1 MFKKNKNKKPLIV
14 EDDDD
19 DFTIIQV
26 YRPLEHIKKINSYKP
41 SQVASPFF
49 GTNVP
54 DRQGFIDNS
63 KKGDVDIDYDFVRRD
78 EDKHLSK
85 EKLIEKYGTEYY
97 EFDLLDNEKAEKI
110 VGEVK
115 ETETGEDVTIIEN
128 EVMLDKDT
136 KAKPFLDMMSSI
148 DDFSDSNDDIMSQE
162 HDFDIPIEENDNME
176 YNQTYDK
183 FDTPTP
189 VNIPSFLTEE
199 EDTKKQIKPKLNF
212 EAKENTEEEIKNDDL
227 DDEFVMPKYNTEEKE
242 FSKDDLKKA
251 EEALDEILG
260 SENNKEEEKAEKEY
274 SNPAVD
280 RSLTIEEAMRL
291 SNGGKTVPVKNDDIK
306 PEIKPEVK
314 EEKPVI
320 KKEVKPEVKEK
331 KQQSYKNYSVPYK
344 KLFPKSEGG
353 NDLHPVWLEEKKN
366 IINKTLESFGIEGEV
381 INYTKGPA
389 FTLYEIMLAPG
400 VNVKKVGQIT
410 DNLQMNLQVKS
421 IRVLSPIPGK
431 PTIGVEA
438 PNDKADVVKFGDL
451 LSDDYIKDESKPLK
465 VALGKNIDGSPV
477 FQDITSMPHALIAG
491 ATQSGKSV
499 CINTI
504 LVSLLA
510 KNSPENLKLILVD
523 PKKVELTF
531 YENIPHLATPVIDDP
546 SEAAEALKWACAEM
560 DRRYDVLARNRVRK
574 ISDYLEKRK
583 QIPTME
589 PMPYIVIIVDEFN
602 DLVMQCG
609 QDVNDCIV
617 RLAQKARAAGM
628 HVILATQRPTV
639 DVVNGTIKA
648 NIPCRIAFR
657 VASSTDSS
665 TILDET
671 GAESLLGRGDML
683 IKNDNAPVRAQ
694 GAYISDDE
702 IGSICDYLCSK
713 YQPDYIFTHDDLRAS
728 ISRSQSGQ
736 GGSAKDASGE
746 DDELL
751 FAIAEFC
758 VAGNACS
765 INAIQNNFGLGF
777 NRAQRIVQLLEDRQI
792 VSPKCGTKPR
802 EILVDDYK
810 LREIFGVNE

>member
-1 MFKKNKNKKPLIV
+1 MFGKKKKQDIV
-14 EDDDD
+14 IEDDEK
-19 DFTIIQV
+19 FIIPQV
-26 YRPLEHIKKINSYKP
+26 YRPNEHLRKANEFKP
-41 SQVASPFF
+41 SKVASPIF
-49 GTNVP
+49 GSRVA
-54 DRQGFIDNS
+54 DRQAYIDNAGS
-63 KKGDVDIDYDFVRRD
+63 RDLALDYDYARKD
-78 EDKHLSK
+78 EDKHLSR
-85 EKLIEKYGTEYY
+85 EDLIKKYGNEYY
-97 EFDLLDNEKAEKI
+97 EFDILNNEKARELA
-110 VGEVK
+110 GGGYEDRLE
-115 ETETGEDVTIIEN
+115 ETEAELKE
-128 EVMLDKDT
+128 KDL
-136 KAKPFLDMMSSI
+136 KNQQKEAPMFSGMMSSF
-148 DDFSDSNDDIMSQE
+148 DDLDELEKPVDITDPNAE
-162 HDFDIPIEENDNME
+162 FKINIDFDEIEQEQKEFEAHSNMPNPE
-176 YNQTYDK
+176 
-183 FDTPTP
+183 P
-189 VNIPSFLTEE
+189 VNVPSFLAGKPQAKPVVEKQETDFSFNKPEVTE
-199 EDTKKQIKPKLNF
+199 DFSFGDIPNM
-212 EAKENTEEEIKNDDL
+212 ASPDI
-227 DDEFVMPKYNTEEKE
+227 EFEEKE
-242 FSKDDLKKA
+242 
-251 EEALDEILG
+251 
-260 SENNKEEEKAEKEY
+260 EKSTY

-280 RSLTIEEAMRL
+280 RNLSIEEAIKL
-291 SNGGKTVPVKNDDIK
+291 SDNGKKVPVADPK
-306 PEIKPEVK
+306 PEAKPEA
-314 EEKPVI
+314 KP
-320 KKEVKPEVKEK
+320 KPSMPEVTK
-331 KQQSYKNYSVPYK
+331 KVDKKPDVAVDFDKYKNYNVPWK
-344 KLFPKSEGG
+344 KLFPPSMTEADK
-353 NDLHPVWLEEKKN
+353 HPAWLEEKKN
-366 IINKTLESFGIEGEV
+366 IINETLKSFSIDGEV
-381 INYTKGPA
+381 VNYTKGPA
-389 FTLYEIMLAPG
+389 FTLYEIILAPG
-400 VNVKKVGQIT
+400 VNVKKINQIT

-421 IRVLSPIPGK
+421 IRILSPIPGK
-431 PTIGVEA
+431 NTIGVEA
-438 PNDKADVVKFGDL
+438 PNDKADVVKFGDI
-451 LSDDYIKDESKPLK
+451 LSEDYFNDGKPLK

-546 SEAAEALKWACAEM
+546 LEAAEALKWACTEM

-583 QIPTME
+583 QIPSME

-609 QDVNDCIV
+609 QEVNDCIV

-702 IGSICDYLCSK
+702 IGAVCDYLCQK

-728 ISRSQSGQ
+728 ISRSQSSGAS
-736 GGSAKDASGE
+736 GGKDASGE

-758 VAGNACS
+758 VAGNTCS
-765 INAIQNNFGLGF
+765 INQIQNNFGLGF
-777 NRAQRIVQLLEDRQI
+777 NRAQRIVQLLEERQI
-792 VSPKCGTKPR
+792 VSPRCGTKPR

-810 LREIFGVNE
+810 LREIFGINE

>member
-1 MFKKNKNKKPLIV
+1 MFGKKKKEEIII
-14 EDDDD
+14 EDDEK
-19 DFTIIQV
+19 FIIPQV
-26 YRPLEHIKKINSYKP
+26 YRPNEHLRKANEFKP
-41 SQVASPFF
+41 SKVASPIF
-49 GTNVP
+49 GSRVA
-54 DRQGFIDNS
+54 DRQAYIDNAGS
-63 KKGDVDIDYDFVRRD
+63 RDLALDYDYARKD
-78 EDKHLSK
+78 EDKHMTK
-85 EKLIEKYGTEYY
+85 EDLIKKYGNEYY
-97 EFDLLDNEKAEKI
+97 EFDILDNNKARELA
-110 VGEVK
+110 GGGYEDRLE
-115 ETETGEDVTIIEN
+115 ETEAELKEKDKLN
-128 EVMLDKDT
+128 EEAPKEM
-136 KAKPFLDMMSSI
+136 FGGMMSSF
-148 DDFSDSNDDIMSQE
+148 DDLDELEKAPDVDDPNAEFKINI
-162 HDFDIPIEENDNME
+162 DFDQIEEDQKE
-176 YNQTYDK
+176 
-183 FDTPTP
+183 FDTFETNMPKP
-189 VNIPSFLTEE
+189 EQVNIPSFLAGKSNPKAKVVEE
-199 EDTKKQIKPKLNF
+199 EQ
-212 EAKENTEEEIKNDDL
+212 
-227 DDEFVMPKYNTEEKE
+227 KE
-242 FSKDDLKKA
+242 FSFDKPEMTEDFSFGDIPNMASPDIEFEESDKKPA
-251 EEALDEILG
+251 
-260 SENNKEEEKAEKEY
+260 Y

-280 RSLTIEEAMRL
+280 RNISIEDAIRL
-291 SNGGKTVPVKNDDIK
+291 SDNGRRVPVSEESK
-306 PEIKPEVK
+306 PVEQKPIQESKPSMPEVTKKVDKKPEVAVDFDK
-314 EEKPVI
+314 
-320 KKEVKPEVKEK
+320 
-331 KQQSYKNYSVPYK
+331 YKNYQVPWK
-344 KLFPKSEGG
+344 KLFPPSMTAA
-353 NDLHPVWLEEKKN
+353 DMHPAWLEEKKN
-366 IINKTLESFGIEGEV
+366 IINETLKSFSIDGEV

-400 VNVKKVGQIT
+400 VNVKKINQIT

-421 IRVLSPIPGK
+421 IRILSPIPGK
-431 PTIGVEA
+431 NTIGVEA
-438 PNDKADVVKFGDL
+438 PNDKADVVKFGDI
-451 LSDDYIKDESKPLK
+451 LSDEYFNDGKPLK

-702 IGSICDYLCSK
+702 IGSICDYLCQK

-728 ISRSQSGQ
+728 ISRSQSSQ
-736 GGSAKDASGE
+736 GGGAKDASGE

-758 VAGNACS
+758 VAGNSCS

-777 NRAQRIVQLLEDRQI
+777 NRAQRIVQLLEERQI

>member
-1 MFKKNKNKKPLIV
+1 MFGKKKKQDIV
-14 EDDDD
+14 IEDDEK
-19 DFTIIQV
+19 FIIPQV
-26 YRPLEHIKKINSYKP
+26 YRPNEHLRKANEFKP
-41 SQVASPFF
+41 SKVASPIF
-49 GTNVP
+49 GSRVA
-54 DRQGFIDNS
+54 DRQAYIDNAGS
-63 KKGDVDIDYDFVRRD
+63 RDLALDYDYARKD
-78 EDKHLSK
+78 EDKHLSR
-85 EKLIEKYGTEYY
+85 EDLIKKYGNEYY
-97 EFDLLDNEKAEKI
+97 EFDILNNEKARELA
-110 VGEVK
+110 GGGYEDRLE
-115 ETETGEDVTIIEN
+115 ETEAELKE
-128 EVMLDKDT
+128 KDL
-136 KAKPFLDMMSSI
+136 KNQQKEAPMFSGMMSSF
-148 DDFSDSNDDIMSQE
+148 DDLDELEKPVDITDPNAE
-162 HDFDIPIEENDNME
+162 FKINIDFDEIEQEQKEFEAHSNMPNPE
-176 YNQTYDK
+176 
-183 FDTPTP
+183 P
-189 VNIPSFLTEE
+189 VNVPSFLAGKSQAKPVVEKQETDFSFNKPEVTE
-199 EDTKKQIKPKLNF
+199 DFSFGDIPNM
-212 EAKENTEEEIKNDDL
+212 ASPDI
-227 DDEFVMPKYNTEEKE
+227 EFEEKE
-242 FSKDDLKKA
+242 
-251 EEALDEILG
+251 
-260 SENNKEEEKAEKEY
+260 EKSTY

-280 RSLTIEEAMRL
+280 RNLSIEEAIKL
-291 SNGGKTVPVKNDDIK
+291 SDNGKKVPVADS
-306 PEIKPEVK
+306 KPEVK
-314 EEKPVI
+314 PQVQPKPSM
-320 KKEVKPEVKEK
+320 PEVTK
-331 KQQSYKNYSVPYK
+331 KVDKKPDVAVDFDKYKNYNVPWK
-344 KLFPKSEGG
+344 KLFPPSMTEADK
-353 NDLHPVWLEEKKN
+353 HPAWLEEKKN
-366 IINKTLESFGIEGEV
+366 IINETLKSFSIDGEV
-381 INYTKGPA
+381 VNYTKGPA
-389 FTLYEIMLAPG
+389 FTLYEIILAPG
-400 VNVKKVGQIT
+400 VNVKKINQIT

-421 IRVLSPIPGK
+421 IRILSPIPGK
-431 PTIGVEA
+431 NTIGIEA
-438 PNDKADVVKFGDL
+438 PNDKADVVKFGDI
-451 LSDDYIKDESKPLK
+451 LSEDYFNDGKPLK

-546 SEAAEALKWACAEM
+546 LEAAEALKWACTEM

-583 QIPTME
+583 QIPSME

-609 QDVNDCIV
+609 QEVNDCIV

-702 IGSICDYLCSK
+702 IGAVCDYLCQK

-728 ISRSQSGQ
+728 ISRSQSSGAS
-736 GGSAKDASGE
+736 GGKDASGE

-758 VAGNACS
+758 VAGNTCS
-765 INAIQNNFGLGF
+765 INQIQNNFGLGF
-777 NRAQRIVQLLEDRQI
+777 NRAQRIVQLLEERQI
-792 VSPKCGTKPR
+792 VSPRCGTKPR

-810 LREIFGVNE
+810 LREIFGINE

>member
-1 MFKKNKNKKPLIV
+1 MFGKKKKQDIV
-14 EDDDD
+14 IEDDEK
-19 DFTIIQV
+19 FIIPQV
-26 YRPLEHIKKINSYKP
+26 YRPNEHLRKANEFKP
-41 SQVASPFF
+41 SKVASPIF
-49 GTNVP
+49 GSRVA
-54 DRQGFIDNS
+54 DRQAYIDNAGS
-63 KKGDVDIDYDFVRRD
+63 RDLALDYDYARKD

-85 EKLIEKYGTEYY
+85 EDLIKKYGNEYY
-97 EFDLLDNEKAEKI
+97 EFDILNNEKARELA
-110 VGEVK
+110 GGGYEDRLE
-115 ETETGEDVTIIEN
+115 ETEAELKE
-128 EVMLDKDT
+128 KDL
-136 KAKPFLDMMSSI
+136 KNQQKEAPMFSGMMSSF
-148 DDFSDSNDDIMSQE
+148 DDLDELEKPVDITDPNAE
-162 HDFDIPIEENDNME
+162 FKINIDFDEIEQEQKEFEAHSNMPNPE
-176 YNQTYDK
+176 
-183 FDTPTP
+183 P
-189 VNIPSFLTEE
+189 VNVPSFLAGKSQAKPVVEKQETDFSFNKPEVA
-199 EDTKKQIKPKLNF
+199 EDFSFGDIPNM
-212 EAKENTEEEIKNDDL
+212 ASPDI
-227 DDEFVMPKYNTEEKE
+227 EFEEKE
-242 FSKDDLKKA
+242 
-251 EEALDEILG
+251 
-260 SENNKEEEKAEKEY
+260 EKSTY

-280 RSLTIEEAMRL
+280 RNLSIEEAIKL
-291 SNGGKTVPVKNDDIK
+291 SDNGKKVPVANPK
-306 PEIKPEVK
+306 PEAKPEVQP
-314 EEKPVI
+314 KPSM
-320 KKEVKPEVKEK
+320 PEVTK
-331 KQQSYKNYSVPYK
+331 KVDKKPDVAVDFNKYKNYNVPWK
-344 KLFPKSEGG
+344 KLFPPSMTEADK
-353 NDLHPVWLEEKKN
+353 HPAWLEEKKN
-366 IINKTLESFGIEGEV
+366 IINETLKSFSIDGEV
-381 INYTKGPA
+381 VNYTKGPA
-389 FTLYEIMLAPG
+389 FTLYEIILAPG
-400 VNVKKVGQIT
+400 VNVKKINQIT

-421 IRVLSPIPGK
+421 IRILSPIPGK
-431 PTIGVEA
+431 NTIGVEA
-438 PNDKADVVKFGDL
+438 PNDKADVVKFGDI
-451 LSDDYIKDESKPLK
+451 LSEDYFNDGKPLK

-546 SEAAEALKWACAEM
+546 LEAAEALKWACTEM

-609 QDVNDCIV
+609 QEVNDCIV

-702 IGSICDYLCSK
+702 IGAVCDYLCQK

-728 ISRSQSGQ
+728 ISRSQSSGAS
-736 GGSAKDASGE
+736 GGKDASGE

-758 VAGNACS
+758 VAGNTCS
-765 INAIQNNFGLGF
+765 INQIQNNFGLGF
-777 NRAQRIVQLLEDRQI
+777 NRAQRIVQLLEERQI
-792 VSPKCGTKPR
+792 VSPRCGTKPR

-810 LREIFGVNE
+810 LREIFGINE

>member
-1 MFKKNKNKKPLIV
+1 MFGKKKKEEIII
-14 EDDDD
+14 EDDEK
-19 DFTIIQV
+19 FIIPQV
-26 YRPLEHIKKINSYKP
+26 YRPNEHLRKANEFKP
-41 SQVASPFF
+41 SKVASPIF
-49 GTNVP
+49 GSRVA
-54 DRQGFIDNS
+54 DRQAYIDNAGS
-63 KKGDVDIDYDFVRRD
+63 RDLALDYDYARKD
-78 EDKHLSK
+78 EDKHMTK
-85 EKLIEKYGTEYY
+85 EDLIKKYGNEYY
-97 EFDLLDNEKAEKI
+97 EFDILDNNKARELA
-110 VGEVK
+110 GGGYEDRLE
-115 ETETGEDVTIIEN
+115 ETEAELKEKDKLN
-128 EVMLDKDT
+128 EEAPKEM
-136 KAKPFLDMMSSI
+136 FGGMMSSF
-148 DDFSDSNDDIMSQE
+148 DDLDELEKAPDVDDPNAEFKINI
-162 HDFDIPIEENDNME
+162 DFDQIEEDQKE
-176 YNQTYDK
+176 
-183 FDTPTP
+183 FDTFETNMPKP
-189 VNIPSFLTEE
+189 EQVNIPSFLAGKSNPKAKVVEE
-199 EDTKKQIKPKLNF
+199 EQ
-212 EAKENTEEEIKNDDL
+212 
-227 DDEFVMPKYNTEEKE
+227 KE
-242 FSKDDLKKA
+242 FSFDKPEMTEDFSFGDIPNMASPDIEFEESDKKPA
-251 EEALDEILG
+251 
-260 SENNKEEEKAEKEY
+260 Y

-280 RSLTIEEAMRL
+280 RNISIEDAIRL
-291 SNGGKTVPVKNDDIK
+291 SDNGRRVPVSEESK
-306 PEIKPEVK
+306 PVEQKPIQESKPSMPEVTKKVDKKPEVAVDFDK
-314 EEKPVI
+314 
-320 KKEVKPEVKEK
+320 
-331 KQQSYKNYSVPYK
+331 YKNYQVPWK
-344 KLFPKSEGG
+344 KLFPPSMTAA
-353 NDLHPVWLEEKKN
+353 DMHPAWLEEKKN
-366 IINKTLESFGIEGEV
+366 IINETLKSFSIDGEV

-400 VNVKKVGQIT
+400 VNVKKINQIT

-421 IRVLSPIPGK
+421 IRILSPIPGK
-431 PTIGVEA
+431 NTIGVEA
-438 PNDKADVVKFGDL
+438 PNDKADVVKFGDI
-451 LSDDYIKDESKPLK
+451 LSDEYFNDGKPLK

-702 IGSICDYLCSK
+702 IGSICDYLCQK

-728 ISRSQSGQ
+728 ISRSQSSQ
-736 GGSAKDASGE
+736 GCGAKDASGE

-758 VAGNACS
+758 VAGNSCS

-777 NRAQRIVQLLEDRQI
+777 NRAQRIVQLLEERQI

>member
-1 MFKKNKNKKPLIV
+1 MFGKKKKNTEIII
-14 EDDDD
+14 EDDEK
-19 DFTIIQV
+19 FIIPQV
-26 YRPLEHIKKINSYKP
+26 YRPNEHLRKASEFKP
-41 SQVASPFF
+41 SKVASPIF
-49 GTNVP
+49 GSRVA
-54 DRQGFIDNS
+54 DRQSFVDNA
-63 KKGDVDIDYDFVRRD
+63 GAGRDLDLDYDYARKD
-78 EDKHLSK
+78 ADKHLKK
-85 EKLIEKYGTEYY
+85 EDLIKKYGNEYY
-97 EFDLLDNEKAEKI
+97 EFDILDNKKARELAGGGYEDRLEETEAELKSRDLAEK
-110 VGEVK
+110 
-115 ETETGEDVTIIEN
+115 EN
-128 EVMLDKDT
+128 EVKMFDGMISTFDDLDELEKVD
-136 KAKPFLDMMSSI
+136 I
-148 DDFSDSNDDIMSQE
+148 NDEDAEFKINI
-162 HDFDIPIEENDNME
+162 DFDQVEED
-176 YNQTYDK
+176 QKTYDSIETNMPK
-183 FDTPTP
+183 PEP
-189 VNIPSFLTEE
+189 VNIPSFLAGKSTAHVEA
-199 EDTKKQIKPKLNF
+199 KP
-212 EAKENTEEEIKNDDL
+212 EAKEDFSFNKPEVSEDFSFGDIPNMSSPDI
-227 DDEFVMPKYNTEEKE
+227 EF
-242 FSKDDLKKA
+242 
-251 EEALDEILG
+251 EEAET
-260 SENNKEEEKAEKEY
+260 KPAY

-280 RSLTIEEAMRL
+280 RNISIEEAIRL
-291 SNGGKTVPVKNDDIK
+291 SDNGKKVPVSEASEAPK
-306 PEIKPEVK
+306 PKQYQPAEPKQSMPEPTKKTDKKPEVAVEFNK
-314 EEKPVI
+314 
-320 KKEVKPEVKEK
+320 
-331 KQQSYKNYSVPYK
+331 YKNYQVPWK
-344 KLFPKSEGG
+344 KLFPKSESEA
-353 NDLHPVWLEEKKN
+353 DKHPTWLEEKKN
-366 IINKTLESFGIEGEV
+366 IINDTLKSFSIDGEV

-400 VNVKKVGQIT
+400 VNVKKINQIT

-421 IRVLSPIPGK
+421 IRILSPIPGK
-431 PTIGVEA
+431 NTIGVEA
-438 PNDKADVVKFGDL
+438 PNDKADVVKFGDI
-451 LSDDYIKDESKPLK
+451 LSDDYFNDGKPLK

-702 IGSICDYLCSK
+702 IGSICDFLCQK

-728 ISRSQSGQ
+728 ISKSQSST
-736 GGSAKDASGE
+736 GGGKDASGE

-777 NRAQRIVQLLEDRQI
+777 NRAQRIVQLLEERQI

-810 LREIFGVNE
+810 LREIFGVEE

>member
-1 MFKKNKNKKPLIV
+1 MFGKKKKEEIII
-14 EDDDD
+14 EDDER
-19 DFTIIQV
+19 FVIPQV
-26 YRPLEHIKKINSYKP
+26 YRPNEHLRKATEFKP
-41 SQVASPFF
+41 SKVASPIF
-49 GTNVP
+49 GSRVA
-54 DRQGFIDNS
+54 DRQAFIDNAGS
-63 KKGDVDIDYDFVRRD
+63 RDLAIDYDYARKD
-78 EDKHLSK
+78 SDKHMTK
-85 EKLIEKYGTEYY
+85 EDLIKKYGNEYY
-97 EFDLLDNEKAEKI
+97 EFEILNNEKARELA
-110 VGEVK
+110 GGGYEDRLE
-115 ETETGEDVTIIEN
+115 ETEAQLKEMDLKNQQKTPEMFGGLMSSFDDLENLEKVDYNDENAEFKINIDFDEIEN
-128 EVMLDKDT
+128 EQKQ
-136 KAKPFLDMMSSI
+136 FSS
-148 DDFSDSNDDIMSQE
+148 FE
-162 HDFDIPIEENDNME
+162 TNMP
-176 YNQTYDK
+176 NPK
-183 FDTPTP
+183 P
-189 VNIPSFLTEE
+189 VNIPSFLAGKSNATPKVEE
-199 EDTKKQIKPKLNF
+199 TKKEEFSFNKPEVTEDF
-212 EAKENTEEEIKNDDL
+212 SFGDIPSMSSPDIEFEEAKPT
-227 DDEFVMPKYNTEEKE
+227 PAYN
-242 FSKDDLKKA
+242 
-251 EEALDEILG
+251 
-260 SENNKEEEKAEKEY
+260 
-274 SNPAVD
+274 NPAVD
-280 RSLTIEEAMRL
+280 RDISIEEAIRL
-291 SNGGKTVPVKNDDIK
+291 SDNGKKIPVKN
-306 PEIKPEVK
+306 EVK
-314 EEKPVI
+314 EETKQSMPENT
-320 KKEVKPEVKEK
+320 KKADKKPEVAVDFNK
-331 KQQSYKNYSVPYK
+331 YKNYQVPWK
-344 KLFPKSEGG
+344 KLFPPSQTEADK
-353 NDLHPVWLEEKKN
+353 HPAWLEEKKN
-366 IINKTLESFGIEGEV
+366 IINETLKSFSIDGEV

-400 VNVKKVGQIT
+400 VNVKKINQIT

-421 IRVLSPIPGK
+421 IRILSPIPGK
-431 PTIGVEA
+431 NTIGVEA
-438 PNDKADVVKFGDL
+438 PNDKADVVKFGDI
-451 LSDDYIKDESKPLK
+451 LSDDYFNDGKPLK

-583 QIPTME
+583 QIPSME

-702 IGSICDYLCSK
+702 IGAVCDYLCNK

-728 ISRSQSGQ
+728 ISRSQSS
-736 GGSAKDASGE
+736 GGTGGKDASGE

-758 VAGNACS
+758 VAGNSCS

-777 NRAQRIVQLLEDRQI
+777 NRAQRIVQLLEERQI

>member
-1 MFKKNKNKKPLIV
+1 MFGKKKKKEIFI
-14 EDDDD
+14 EDDEK
-19 DFTIIQV
+19 FSIIQV
-26 YRPLEHIKKINSYKP
+26 YRPNEHLRKTNEFKP
-41 SQVASPFF
+41 SKVASPIF
-49 GTNVP
+49 GSRVA
-54 DRQGFIDNS
+54 DRQAYIDNAGS
-63 KKGDVDIDYDFVRRD
+63 RDLALDYDYARKDVD
-78 EDKHLSK
+78 KHMSK
-85 EKLIEKYGTEYY
+85 EDLIKKYGTEFY
-97 EFDLLDNEKAEKI
+97 EFEILNNEKARELAGGGYEDRLEETEKQI
-110 VGEVK
+110 QEKEIQEKKEDTPMFEGLMSSYSDLDDLEK
-115 ETETGEDVTIIEN
+115 ETIEN
-128 EVMLDKDT
+128 EDSEFKINI
-136 KAKPFLDMMSSI
+136 DM
-148 DDFSDSNDDIMSQE
+148 DE
-162 HDFDIPIEENDNME
+162 IEEEQKRFERPEDRMPNPE
-176 YNQTYDK
+176 R
-183 FDTPTP
+183 
-189 VNIPSFLTEE
+189 VSVPSFLTG
-199 EDTKKQIKPKLNF
+199 LNKT
-212 EAKENTEEEIKNDDL
+212 EAKPQNDVELSFNKPEVTENL
-227 DDEFVMPKYNTEEKE
+227 EFGDMPDMSVPDIE
-242 FSKDDLKKA
+242 F
-251 EEALDEILG
+251 
-260 SENNKEEEKAEKEY
+260 EEKAEAY

-280 RSLTIEEAMRL
+280 RNLSIEEAIRL
-291 SNGGKTVPVKNDDIK
+291 SDNGRKVPVAEK
-306 PEIKPEVK
+306 PAEPAPQQSKPMPEPTKKTEKKPEVVVDYDK
-314 EEKPVI
+314 
-320 KKEVKPEVKEK
+320 
-331 KQQSYKNYSVPYK
+331 YKNYQVPWK
-344 KLFPKSEGG
+344 KLFLPSMSEA
-353 NDLHPVWLEEKKN
+353 DKHPAWLEEKKN
-366 IINKTLESFGIEGEV
+366 IINETLKSFSIDGEV

-400 VNVKKVGQIT
+400 VNVKKINQIT

-421 IRVLSPIPGK
+421 IRILSPIPGK
-431 PTIGVEA
+431 NTIGVEA
-438 PNDKADVVKFGDL
+438 PNDKADVVKFGDI
-451 LSDDYIKDESKPLK
+451 LSDDFINDGKPLK
-465 VALGKNIDGSPV
+465 VALGKNIDGTPV

-531 YENIPHLATPVIDDP
+531 YENLPHLATPVIDDP

-609 QDVNDCIV
+609 QEVNDCIV

-694 GAYISDDE
+694 GAYISDAE
-702 IGSICDYLCSK
+702 IGSICDYLCNK

-728 ISRSQSGQ
+728 ISRSQSGS
-736 GGSAKDASGE
+736 GSGAKDASGE

-777 NRAQRIVQLLEDRQI
+777 NRAQRIVQLLEERQI

>member
-1 MFKKNKNKKPLIV
+1 MFGKKKKQDIV
-14 EDDDD
+14 IEDDEK
-19 DFTIIQV
+19 FIIPQV
-26 YRPLEHIKKINSYKP
+26 YRPNEHLRKANEFKP
-41 SQVASPFF
+41 SKVASPIF
-49 GTNVP
+49 GSRVA
-54 DRQGFIDNS
+54 DRQAYIDNAGS
-63 KKGDVDIDYDFVRRD
+63 RDLALDYDYARKD
-78 EDKHLSK
+78 EDKHLSR
-85 EKLIEKYGTEYY
+85 EDLIKKYGNEYY
-97 EFDLLDNEKAEKI
+97 EFDILNNEKARELA
-110 VGEVK
+110 GGGYEDRLE
-115 ETETGEDVTIIEN
+115 ETEAELKE
-128 EVMLDKDT
+128 KDL
-136 KAKPFLDMMSSI
+136 KNQQKEAPMFSGMMSSF
-148 DDFSDSNDDIMSQE
+148 DDLDELEKPVDITDPNAE
-162 HDFDIPIEENDNME
+162 FKINIDFDEIEQEQKEFEAHSNMPNPE
-176 YNQTYDK
+176 
-183 FDTPTP
+183 P
-189 VNIPSFLTEE
+189 VNVPSFLAGKSQAKPVVEKQETDFSFNKPEVTE
-199 EDTKKQIKPKLNF
+199 DFSFGDIPNM
-212 EAKENTEEEIKNDDL
+212 ASPDI
-227 DDEFVMPKYNTEEKE
+227 EFEEKE
-242 FSKDDLKKA
+242 
-251 EEALDEILG
+251 
-260 SENNKEEEKAEKEY
+260 EKSTY

-280 RSLTIEEAMRL
+280 RNLSIEEAIKL
-291 SNGGKTVPVKNDDIK
+291 SDNGKKVPVADS
-306 PEIKPEVK
+306 KPEVK
-314 EEKPVI
+314 PQVQPKPSM
-320 KKEVKPEVKEK
+320 PEVTK
-331 KQQSYKNYSVPYK
+331 KVDKKPDVAVDFDKYKNYNVPWK
-344 KLFPKSEGG
+344 KLFPPSMTEADK
-353 NDLHPVWLEEKKN
+353 HPAWLEEKKN
-366 IINKTLESFGIEGEV
+366 IINETLKSFSIDGEV
-381 INYTKGPA
+381 VNYTKGPA
-389 FTLYEIMLAPG
+389 FTLYEIILAPG
-400 VNVKKVGQIT
+400 VNVKKINQIT

-421 IRVLSPIPGK
+421 IRILSPIPGK
-431 PTIGVEA
+431 NTIGVEA
-438 PNDKADVVKFGDL
+438 PNDKADVVKFGDI
-451 LSDDYIKDESKPLK
+451 LSEDYFNDGKPLK

-546 SEAAEALKWACAEM
+546 LEAAEALKWACTEM

-583 QIPTME
+583 QIPSME

-609 QDVNDCIV
+609 QEVNDCIV

-702 IGSICDYLCSK
+702 IGAVCDYLCQK

-728 ISRSQSGQ
+728 ISRSQSSGAS
-736 GGSAKDASGE
+736 GGKDASGE

-758 VAGNACS
+758 VAGNTCS
-765 INAIQNNFGLGF
+765 INQIQNNFGLGF
-777 NRAQRIVQLLEDRQI
+777 NRAQRIVQLLEERQI
-792 VSPKCGTKPR
+792 VSPRCGTKPR

-810 LREIFGVNE
+810 LREIFGINE

>member
-1 MFKKNKNKKPLIV
+1 MFGKKKKEVFI
-14 EDDDD
+14 EDEER
-19 DFTIIQV
+19 FSIIQV
-26 YRPLEHIKKINSYKP
+26 YRPNEHLRKTNEFKP
-41 SQVASPFF
+41 SKVASPIF
-49 GTNVP
+49 GSKVA
-54 DRQGFIDNS
+54 DRQAYIDNAGS
-63 KKGDVDIDYDFVRRD
+63 RDLALDYDYARK
-78 EDKHLSK
+78 EKDKHMSK
-85 EKLIEKYGTEYY
+85 EDLIKKYGTEYY
-97 EFDLLDNEKAEKI
+97 EFEILNNEKARELA
-110 VGEVK
+110 GGGYEDRLE
-115 ETETGEDVTIIEN
+115 ETEKQIHEKEEEERKTEAPMFEG
-128 EVMLDKDT
+128 L
-136 KAKPFLDMMSSI
+136 MSSYSDLDELEKVDVSNEDSEFRINI
-148 DDFSDSNDDIMSQE
+148 DMDEIEAEQKKYDRPSDRMPNPE
-162 HDFDIPIEENDNME
+162 R
-176 YNQTYDK
+176 
-183 FDTPTP
+183 
-189 VNIPSFLTEE
+189 VNVPSFLTGVNSSESAPQTNVE
-199 EDTKKQIKPKLNF
+199 LSFNKP
-212 EAKENTEEEIKNDDL
+212 EVTENL
-227 DDEFVMPKYNTEEKE
+227 EFGDMPDMSVPDIE
-242 FSKDDLKKA
+242 F
-251 EEALDEILG
+251 
-260 SENNKEEEKAEKEY
+260 EEKAPY

-280 RSLTIEEAMRL
+280 RNISIEEAIRL
-291 SNGGKTVPVKNDDIK
+291 SDNGRKVPVAEK
-306 PEIKPEVK
+306 PQESQPMSQPQSMPEATKKTERKPEVAVDFDK
-314 EEKPVI
+314 
-320 KKEVKPEVKEK
+320 
-331 KQQSYKNYSVPYK
+331 YKNYQVPWK
-344 KLFPKSEGG
+344 KLFLPSMTEADK
-353 NDLHPVWLEEKKN
+353 HPAWLEEKKN
-366 IINKTLESFGIEGEV
+366 IINETLKSFSIDGEV

-400 VNVKKVGQIT
+400 VNVKKINQIT
-410 DNLQMNLQVKS
+410 DNLQMKLQVKS
-421 IRVLSPIPGK
+421 IRILSPIPGK
-431 PTIGVEA
+431 NTIGVEA
-438 PNDKADVVKFGDL
+438 PNDKADVVKFGDI
-451 LSDDYIKDESKPLK
+451 LSDDFINDGKPLK
-465 VALGKNIDGSPV
+465 VALGKNIDGTPV

-531 YENIPHLATPVIDDP
+531 YENLPHLATPVIDDP

-609 QDVNDCIV
+609 QEVNDCIV

-694 GAYISDDE
+694 GAYISDAE
-702 IGSICDYLCSK
+702 IGSICEYLCNK

-728 ISRSQSGQ
+728 ISRSQSS
-736 GGSAKDASGE
+736 GGSGAKDASGE

-777 NRAQRIVQLLEDRQI
+777 NRAQRIVQLLEERQI

>member
-1 MFKKNKNKKPLIV
+1 MFGKKKKQDIV
-14 EDDDD
+14 IEDDEK
-19 DFTIIQV
+19 FIIPQV
-26 YRPLEHIKKINSYKP
+26 YRPNEHLRKANEFKP
-41 SQVASPFF
+41 SKVASPIF
-49 GTNVP
+49 GSRVA
-54 DRQGFIDNS
+54 DRQAYIDNAGS
-63 KKGDVDIDYDFVRRD
+63 RDLALDYDYARKD

-85 EKLIEKYGTEYY
+85 EDLIKKYGNEYY
-97 EFDLLDNEKAEKI
+97 EFDILNNEKARELA
-110 VGEVK
+110 GGGYEDRLE
-115 ETETGEDVTIIEN
+115 ETEAELKE
-128 EVMLDKDT
+128 KDL
-136 KAKPFLDMMSSI
+136 KNQQKEAPMFSGMMSSF
-148 DDFSDSNDDIMSQE
+148 DDLDELEKPVDITDPNAE
-162 HDFDIPIEENDNME
+162 FKINIDFDEIEQEQKEFEAHSNMPNPE
-176 YNQTYDK
+176 
-183 FDTPTP
+183 P
-189 VNIPSFLTEE
+189 VNVPSFLAGKSQAKPVVEKQETDFSFNKPEVA
-199 EDTKKQIKPKLNF
+199 EDFSFGDIPNM
-212 EAKENTEEEIKNDDL
+212 ASPDI
-227 DDEFVMPKYNTEEKE
+227 EFEEKE
-242 FSKDDLKKA
+242 
-251 EEALDEILG
+251 
-260 SENNKEEEKAEKEY
+260 EKSTY

-280 RSLTIEEAMRL
+280 RNLSIEEAIKL
-291 SNGGKTVPVKNDDIK
+291 SDNGKKVPVAN
-306 PEIKPEVK
+306 PKPEVK
-314 EEKPVI
+314 PEAQPKPSM
-320 KKEVKPEVKEK
+320 PEVTK
-331 KQQSYKNYSVPYK
+331 KVDKKPDVAVDFNKYKNYNVPWK
-344 KLFPKSEGG
+344 KLFPPSMTEADK
-353 NDLHPVWLEEKKN
+353 HPAWLEEKKN
-366 IINKTLESFGIEGEV
+366 IINETLKSFSIDGEV
-381 INYTKGPA
+381 VNYTKGPA
-389 FTLYEIMLAPG
+389 FTLYEIILAPG
-400 VNVKKVGQIT
+400 VNVKKINQIT

-421 IRVLSPIPGK
+421 IRILSPIPGK
-431 PTIGVEA
+431 NTIGVEA
-438 PNDKADVVKFGDL
+438 PNDKADVVKFGDI
-451 LSDDYIKDESKPLK
+451 LSEDYFNDGKPLK

-546 SEAAEALKWACAEM
+546 LEAAEALKWACTEM

-609 QDVNDCIV
+609 QEVNDCIV

-702 IGSICDYLCSK
+702 IGAVCDYLCQK

-728 ISRSQSGQ
+728 ISRSQSSGAS
-736 GGSAKDASGE
+736 GGKDASGE

-758 VAGNACS
+758 VAGNTCS
-765 INAIQNNFGLGF
+765 INQIQNNFGLGF
-777 NRAQRIVQLLEDRQI
+777 NRAQRIVQLLEERQI
-792 VSPKCGTKPR
+792 VSPRCGTKPR

-810 LREIFGVNE
+810 LREIFGINE

>member
-1 MFKKNKNKKPLIV
+1 MFGKKKKKEVVV
-14 EDDDD
+14 EEDER
-19 DFTIIQV
+19 FVIIQV
-26 YRPLEHIKKINSYKP
+26 YRPNEHLRKSNQFRP
-41 SQVASPFF
+41 SQVASPIF
-49 GTNVP
+49 GSRVA
-54 DRQGFIDNS
+54 DRQAYIDNAGS
-63 KKGDVDIDYDFVRRD
+63 RDLDLDYDYART
-78 EDKHLSK
+78 EKDKHLSK
-85 EKLIEKYGTEYY
+85 EDLIKKYGNEYY
-97 EFDLLDNEKAEKI
+97 EFDILNNEKARELA
-110 VGEVK
+110 GGGYEDRLE
-115 ETETGEDVTIIEN
+115 ETEKQIQEQESKKNAEKVKLFDD
-128 EVMLDKDT
+128 L
-136 KAKPFLDMMSSI
+136 MSSVDDLDELEKEPDINNPDSEFKINI
-148 DDFSDSNDDIMSQE
+148 DFDDIEEEQE
-162 HDFDIPIEENDNME
+162 KYAKDDLNMPNPE
-176 YNQTYDK
+176 
-183 FDTPTP
+183 P
-189 VNIPSFLTEE
+189 VSVPSFLAGKSQPKVEKKPEAELSFNRPEITEDFSFGE
-199 EDTKKQIKPKLNF
+199 MPDMSSPDIEF
-212 EAKENTEEEIKNDDL
+212 EA
-227 DDEFVMPKYNTEEKE
+227 VEK
-242 FSKDDLKKA
+242 KPA
-251 EEALDEILG
+251 
-260 SENNKEEEKAEKEY
+260 Y

-280 RSLTIEEAMRL
+280 RNISIEEAMKL
-291 SNGGKTVPVKNDDIK
+291 SDNGKRVPVSESK
-306 PEIKPEVK
+306 PEPAPVRA
-314 EEKPVI
+314 EETRTPAPSTPKNV
-320 KKEVKPEVKEK
+320 EK
-331 KQQSYKNYSVPYK
+331 KPSTVVEINKYKNYQIPWK
-344 KLFPKSEGG
+344 KLFPPSLTEADK
-353 NDLHPVWLEEKKN
+353 HPAWLEEKKN
-366 IINKTLESFGIEGEV
+366 IINETLKSFSIDGEV

-400 VNVKKVGQIT
+400 VNVKKINQIT

-421 IRVLSPIPGK
+421 IRILSPIPGK
-431 PTIGVEA
+431 NTIGVEA
-438 PNDKADVVKFGDL
+438 PNDKADVVKFGDI
-451 LSDDYIKDESKPLK
+451 LSEDFINDGKPLK

-531 YENIPHLATPVIDDP
+531 YEKLPHLATPVIDDP
-546 SEAAEALKWACAEM
+546 AEAAEALKWACAEM
-560 DRRYDVLARNRVRK
+560 DRRYDVLARNRTRK

-583 QIPTME
+583 QYPSME
-589 PMPYIVIIVDEFN
+589 PMPYIVIVVDEFN

-702 IGSICDYLCSK
+702 INNICDCIRDK
-713 YQPDYIFTHDDLRAS
+713 YEPDYVFTHDDLRAS
-728 ISRSQSGQ
+728 ISRSQSSSGS
-736 GGSAKDASGE
+736 GGKDASGE

-758 VAGNACS
+758 VAGNSCS

-777 NRAQRIVQLLEDRQI
+777 NRAQRIVQLLEERQI
-792 VSPKCGTKPR
+792 VSAKCGTKPR

>member
-1 MFKKNKNKKPLIV
+1 MFGKKKKNEIII
-14 EDDDD
+14 EDDEK
-19 DFTIIQV
+19 FTIIQV
-26 YRPLEHIKKINSYKP
+26 YRPNEHLRKSNEFKP
-41 SQVASPFF
+41 SKVASPIF
-49 GTNVP
+49 GSKVA
-54 DRQGFIDNS
+54 DRQAYYDNAGS
-63 KKGDVDIDYDFVRRD
+63 RDLALDYDYARKD
-78 EDKHLSK
+78 KDKHMSK
-85 EKLIEKYGTEYY
+85 EDLIKKYGTEYY
-97 EFDLLDNEKAEKI
+97 EFDILDNKKARELAGGGYEDRIEETEKQIAEKEI
-110 VGEVK
+110 QAQK
-115 ETETGEDVTIIEN
+115 EEAPMFNSFMSDYSDLDELEKEADVN
-128 EVMLDKDT
+128 
-136 KAKPFLDMMSSI
+136 
-148 DDFSDSNDDIMSQE
+148 DSNAEFKINI
-162 HDFDIPIEENDNME
+162 DFDQIEEEQKEFEAASNKM
-176 YNQTYDK
+176 
-183 FDTPTP
+183 PTP
-189 VNIPSFLTEE
+189 EQINVPSFLSGMSNNEPKPANNVELSFNKPEITE
-199 EDTKKQIKPKLNF
+199 
-212 EAKENTEEEIKNDDL
+212 DL
-227 DDEFVMPKYNTEEKE
+227 EFGDIPDMSVPDID
-242 FSKDDLKKA
+242 F
-251 EEALDEILG
+251 EEAPA
-260 SENNKEEEKAEKEY
+260 KPAY

-280 RSLTIEEAMRL
+280 RNISIEEAMRL
-291 SNGGKTVPVKNDDIK
+291 SDNGRKVPVVEKKEEPK
-306 PEIKPEVK
+306 PQNTPMPQPTKQTEKKPEVRVDFDK
-314 EEKPVI
+314 
-320 KKEVKPEVKEK
+320 
-331 KQQSYKNYSVPYK
+331 YKNYQIPWK
-344 KLFPKSEGG
+344 KLFPPSMTAE
-353 NDLHPVWLEEKKN
+353 DLHPAWLEEKKN
-366 IINKTLESFGIEGEV
+366 IINETLKSFSIDGEV

-389 FTLYEIMLAPG
+389 FTLYEIMLAAG
-400 VNVKKVGQIT
+400 VNVKKINQIT

-421 IRVLSPIPGK
+421 IRILSPIPGK
-431 PTIGVEA
+431 NTIGVEA
-438 PNDKADVVKFGDL
+438 PNDKADVVKFGDI
-451 LSDDYIKDESKPLK
+451 LSDDFINDGKPLK

-504 LVSLLA
+504 LVSLLT
-510 KNSPENLKLILVD
+510 KNSPDNLKLILVD

-531 YENIPHLATPVIDDP
+531 YENLPHLATPIIDDP
-546 SEAAEALKWACAEM
+546 TEAAEALKWACAEM

-583 QIPTME
+583 EIPTME

-609 QDVNDCIV
+609 QEVNDCIV

-639 DVVNGTIKA
+639 NVVNGTIKA

-694 GAYISDDE
+694 GAYISDSE
-702 IGSICDYLCSK
+702 IGSICDYICSK
-713 YQPDYIFTHDDLRAS
+713 YEPDYIFTHDDLRAS
-728 ISRSQSGQ
+728 ISRSQSQ
-736 GGSAKDASGE
+736 GGAGGKDASGE

>member
-1 MFKKNKNKKPLIV
+1 MFGKKKKQEIII
-14 EDDDD
+14 EDDEK
-19 DFTIIQV
+19 FIIPQV
-26 YRPLEHIKKINSYKP
+26 YRPNEHLRKATEFKP
-41 SQVASPFF
+41 SKVASPIF
-49 GTNVP
+49 GSRVA
-54 DRQGFIDNS
+54 DRQAYIDNAGS
-63 KKGDVDIDYDFVRRD
+63 RDLALDYDYARKE
-78 EDKHLSK
+78 EDKHMTK
-85 EKLIEKYGTEYY
+85 EDLIKKYGNEYY
-97 EFDLLDNEKAEKI
+97 EFDILNNEKARELA
-110 VGEVK
+110 GGGYEDRFE
-115 ETETGEDVTIIEN
+115 ETEAQLKEQDLKN
-128 EVMLDKDT
+128 QQ
-136 KAKPFLDMMSSI
+136 KAPEMFGDLMSSF
-148 DDFSDSNDDIMSQE
+148 DDLDELEHVDVNDENAEFKLNI
-162 HDFDIPIEENDNME
+162 DFDEIEQE
-176 YNQTYDK
+176 QKK
-183 FDTPTP
+183 FDTFETNMPNPEP
-189 VNIPSFLTEE
+189 VNIPSFLAGKSNNT
-199 EDTKKQIKPKLNF
+199 PK
-212 EAKENTEEEIKNDDL
+212 
-227 DDEFVMPKYNTEEKE
+227 VEEKPQEE
-242 FSKDDLKKA
+242 FSFNKPEVTEDFSFGDIPNMA
-251 EEALDEILG
+251 APEI
-260 SENNKEEEKAEKEY
+260 EFEDATPTPAY

-280 RSLTIEEAMRL
+280 RNISIEEAIRL
-291 SNGGKTVPVKNDDIK
+291 SDNGKKVPVKEDVEAPKEAPRQSMPENTKKADKK
-306 PEIKPEVK
+306 PDVAVDFNK
-314 EEKPVI
+314 
-320 KKEVKPEVKEK
+320 
-331 KQQSYKNYSVPYK
+331 YKNYQVPWK
-344 KLFPKSEGG
+344 KLFPPSLTEADK
-353 NDLHPVWLEEKKN
+353 HPAWLEEKKN
-366 IINKTLESFGIEGEV
+366 IINDTLKSFSIDGEV

-400 VNVKKVGQIT
+400 VNVKKINQIT

-421 IRVLSPIPGK
+421 IRILSPIPGK
-431 PTIGVEA
+431 NTIGVEA
-438 PNDKADVVKFGDL
+438 PNDKADVVKFGDI
-451 LSDDYIKDESKPLK
+451 LSDEYFNDGKPLK

-777 NRAQRIVQLLEDRQI
+777 NRAQRIVQLLEDKQI

>member
-1 MFKKNKNKKPLIV
+1 MFGKKKKEEIII
-14 EDDDD
+14 EDDEK
-19 DFTIIQV
+19 FIIPQV
-26 YRPLEHIKKINSYKP
+26 YRPNEHLRKATEFKP
-41 SQVASPFF
+41 SKVASPIF
-49 GTNVP
+49 GSRVA
-54 DRQGFIDNS
+54 DRQAYIDNAGS
-63 KKGDVDIDYDFVRRD
+63 RDLALDYDYARKD
-78 EDKHLSK
+78 EDKHMSK
-85 EKLIEKYGTEYY
+85 EDLIKKYGNEYY
-97 EFDLLDNEKAEKI
+97 EFDILNNEKARELA
-110 VGEVK
+110 GGGYEDRLE
-115 ETETGEDVTIIEN
+115 ETEAQ
-128 EVMLDKDT
+128 L
-136 KAKPFLDMMSSI
+136 KANDLKEQEKAPEMFGGLMSSF
-148 DDFSDSNDDIMSQE
+148 DDLDELERVDVSDENAEFKLNI
-162 HDFDIPIEENDNME
+162 DFDEIEEE
-176 YNQTYDK
+176 QK
-183 FDTPTP
+183 QFDTFETNMPNPEP
-189 VNIPSFLTEE
+189 VNIPSFLAG
-199 EDTKKQIKPKLNF
+199 KSSAPK
-212 EAKENTEEEIKNDDL
+212 
-227 DDEFVMPKYNTEEKE
+227 VEEKPAEE
-242 FSKDDLKKA
+242 FSFNKPEVTEDFSFGDIPTMSSPDIEF
-251 EEALDEILG
+251 EEV
-260 SENNKEEEKAEKEY
+260 EEKPAY

-280 RSLTIEEAMRL
+280 RNLSIEDAIRL
-291 SNGGKTVPVKNDDIK
+291 SDNGKKVPIAEDNVKEAPRQSM
-306 PEIKPEVK
+306 PETTKKADKKPEVAVDFNK
-314 EEKPVI
+314 
-320 KKEVKPEVKEK
+320 
-331 KQQSYKNYSVPYK
+331 YKNYQVPWK
-344 KLFPKSEGG
+344 KLFPPSLTEADK
-353 NDLHPVWLEEKKN
+353 HPAWLEEKKN
-366 IINKTLESFGIEGEV
+366 IINETLKSFSIDGEV

-400 VNVKKVGQIT
+400 VNVKKINQIT

-421 IRVLSPIPGK
+421 IRILSPIPGK
-431 PTIGVEA
+431 NTIGVEA
-438 PNDKADVVKFGDL
+438 PNDKADVVKFGDI
-451 LSDDYIKDESKPLK
+451 LSDEYFNDGKPLK

-702 IGSICDYLCSK
+702 IGAVCDYLCQK

-728 ISRSQSGQ
+728 ISRSQSGS
-736 GGSAKDASGE
+736 GSGAKDASGE

-777 NRAQRIVQLLEDRQI
+777 NRAQRIVQLLEERQI

>member
-1 MFKKNKNKKPLIV
+1 MFGKKKKEIII
-14 EDDDD
+14 EDDEK
-19 DFTIIQV
+19 FSIIQV
-26 YRPLEHIKKINSYKP
+26 YRPNEHLRKTNEFKP
-41 SQVASPFF
+41 SKVASPIF
-49 GTNVP
+49 GSRVA
-54 DRQGFIDNS
+54 DRQAYIDNAGS
-63 KKGDVDIDYDFVRRD
+63 RDLALDYDYARK
-78 EDKHLSK
+78 EKDKHMSK
-85 EKLIEKYGTEYY
+85 EDLIKKYGTEYY
-97 EFDLLDNEKAEKI
+97 EFEILNNEKARELA
-110 VGEVK
+110 GGGYEDRLE
-115 ETETGEDVTIIEN
+115 ETEKQIHAKEEEEKKDSAPMFEGLMSNYSDLDELEKVDVSNEDSEFKINIDMDEIEA
-128 EVMLDKDT
+128 EQK
-136 KAKPFLDMMSSI
+136 
-148 DDFSDSNDDIMSQE
+148 
-162 HDFDIPIEENDNME
+162 
-176 YNQTYDK
+176 K
-183 FDTPTP
+183 FDRPENRMP
-189 VNIPSFLTEE
+189 NPERVSVPSFLTGINSSE
-199 EDTKKQIKPKLNF
+199 PV
-212 EAKENTEEEIKNDDL
+212 KENNVELSFNKPEVTENL
-227 DDEFVMPKYNTEEKE
+227 EFGDMPDMSVPDIE
-242 FSKDDLKKA
+242 F
-251 EEALDEILG
+251 
-260 SENNKEEEKAEKEY
+260 EEKAPAY
-274 SNPAVD
+274 NNPAVD
-280 RSLTIEEAMRL
+280 RNISIEEAIRL
-291 SNGGKTVPVKNDDIK
+291 SDNGKKIPVAEK
-306 PEIKPEVK
+306 PQASSQPAPQAQSMPEVTK
-314 EEKPVI
+314 KTERKPDVAVDFD
-320 KKEVKPEVKEK
+320 K
-331 KQQSYKNYSVPYK
+331 YKNYQVPWK
-344 KLFPKSEGG
+344 KLFLPSMTEADK
-353 NDLHPVWLEEKKN
+353 HPAWLEEKKN
-366 IINKTLESFGIEGEV
+366 IINETLKSFSIDGEV

-400 VNVKKVGQIT
+400 VNVKKINQIT

-421 IRVLSPIPGK
+421 IRILSPIPGK
-431 PTIGVEA
+431 NTIGVEA
-438 PNDKADVVKFGDL
+438 PNDKADVVKFGDI
-451 LSDDYIKDESKPLK
+451 LSDEFINDGKPLK
-465 VALGKNIDGSPV
+465 VALGKNIDGTPV

-531 YENIPHLATPVIDDP
+531 YENLPHLATPVIDDP

-583 QIPTME
+583 SIPTME

-609 QDVNDCIV
+609 QEVNDCIV

-694 GAYISDDE
+694 GAYISDAE
-702 IGSICDYLCSK
+702 IGSICEYLCNK

-728 ISRSQSGQ
+728 ISRSQSGSGV
-736 GGSAKDASGE
+736 GGAKDASGE

-777 NRAQRIVQLLEDRQI
+777 NRAQRIVQLLEEKQI

>member
-1 MFKKNKNKKPLIV
+1 
-14 EDDDD
+14 
-19 DFTIIQV
+19 
-26 YRPLEHIKKINSYKP
+26 
-41 SQVASPFF
+41 
-49 GTNVP
+49 
-54 DRQGFIDNS
+54 
-63 KKGDVDIDYDFVRRD
+63 
-78 EDKHLSK
+78 
-85 EKLIEKYGTEYY
+85 
-97 EFDLLDNEKAEKI
+97 
-110 VGEVK
+110 
-115 ETETGEDVTIIEN
+115 
-128 EVMLDKDT
+128 
-136 KAKPFLDMMSSI
+136 MMSSF
-148 DDFSDSNDDIMSQE
+148 DDLDELEKAPDVDDPNAEFKINI
-162 HDFDIPIEENDNME
+162 DFDQIEEDQKE
-176 YNQTYDK
+176 
-183 FDTPTP
+183 FDTFETNMPKP
-189 VNIPSFLTEE
+189 EQVNIPSFLAGKSNPKAKAVEE
-199 EDTKKQIKPKLNF
+199 EQ
-212 EAKENTEEEIKNDDL
+212 
-227 DDEFVMPKYNTEEKE
+227 KE
-242 FSKDDLKKA
+242 FSFDKPEMTEDFSFGDIPNMASPDIEFEESDKKPA
-251 EEALDEILG
+251 
-260 SENNKEEEKAEKEY
+260 Y

-280 RSLTIEEAMRL
+280 RNISIEDAIRL
-291 SNGGKTVPVKNDDIK
+291 SDNGRRVPVAEESK
-306 PEIKPEVK
+306 PVEQKPIQESKPSMPEVTKKVDKKPEVAVDFDK
-314 EEKPVI
+314 
-320 KKEVKPEVKEK
+320 
-331 KQQSYKNYSVPYK
+331 YKNYQVPWK
-344 KLFPKSEGG
+344 KLFPPSMTAA
-353 NDLHPVWLEEKKN
+353 DMHPAWLEEKKN
-366 IINKTLESFGIEGEV
+366 IINETLKSFSIDGEV

-400 VNVKKVGQIT
+400 VNVKKINQIT

-421 IRVLSPIPGK
+421 IRILSPIPGK
-431 PTIGVEA
+431 NTIGVEA
-438 PNDKADVVKFGDL
+438 PNDKADVVKFGDI
-451 LSDDYIKDESKPLK
+451 LSDEYFNDGKPLK

-702 IGSICDYLCSK
+702 IGSICDYLCQK

-728 ISRSQSGQ
+728 ISRSQSSQ
-736 GGSAKDASGE
+736 GGGAKDASGE

-758 VAGNACS
+758 VAGNSCS

-777 NRAQRIVQLLEDRQI
+777 NRAQRIVQLLEERQI

>member
-1 MFKKNKNKKPLIV
+1 MFGKKKKQDIV
-14 EDDDD
+14 IEDDEK
-19 DFTIIQV
+19 FIIPQV
-26 YRPLEHIKKINSYKP
+26 YRPNEHLRKANEFKP
-41 SQVASPFF
+41 SKVASPIF
-49 GTNVP
+49 GSRVA
-54 DRQGFIDNS
+54 DRQAYIDNAGS
-63 KKGDVDIDYDFVRRD
+63 RDLALDYDYARKD

-85 EKLIEKYGTEYY
+85 EDLIKKYGNEYY
-97 EFDLLDNEKAEKI
+97 EFDILNNEKARELA
-110 VGEVK
+110 GGGYEDRLE
-115 ETETGEDVTIIEN
+115 ETEAELKE
-128 EVMLDKDT
+128 KDL
-136 KAKPFLDMMSSI
+136 KNQQKEAPMFSGMMSSF
-148 DDFSDSNDDIMSQE
+148 DDLDELEKPVDITDPNAE
-162 HDFDIPIEENDNME
+162 FKINIDFDEIEQEQKEFEAHSNMPNPE
-176 YNQTYDK
+176 
-183 FDTPTP
+183 P
-189 VNIPSFLTEE
+189 VNVPSFLAGKSQAKPVVEKQETDFSFNKPEVTE
-199 EDTKKQIKPKLNF
+199 DFSFGDIPNM
-212 EAKENTEEEIKNDDL
+212 ASPDI
-227 DDEFVMPKYNTEEKE
+227 EFEEKE
-242 FSKDDLKKA
+242 
-251 EEALDEILG
+251 
-260 SENNKEEEKAEKEY
+260 EKSTY

-280 RSLTIEEAMRL
+280 RNLSIEEAIKL
-291 SNGGKTVPVKNDDIK
+291 SDNGKKVPVANPK
-306 PEIKPEVK
+306 PEAKPEVQP
-314 EEKPVI
+314 KPSM
-320 KKEVKPEVKEK
+320 PEVTK
-331 KQQSYKNYSVPYK
+331 KVDKKPDVAVDFNKYKNYNVPWK
-344 KLFPKSEGG
+344 KLFPPSMTEADK
-353 NDLHPVWLEEKKN
+353 HPAWLEEKKN
-366 IINKTLESFGIEGEV
+366 IINETLKSFSIDGEV
-381 INYTKGPA
+381 VNYTKGPA
-389 FTLYEIMLAPG
+389 FTLYEIILAPG
-400 VNVKKVGQIT
+400 VNVKKINQIT

-421 IRVLSPIPGK
+421 IRILSPIPGK
-431 PTIGVEA
+431 NTIGVEA
-438 PNDKADVVKFGDL
+438 PNDKADVVKFGDI
-451 LSDDYIKDESKPLK
+451 LSEDYFNDGKPLK

-546 SEAAEALKWACAEM
+546 LEAAEALKWACTEM

-609 QDVNDCIV
+609 QEVNDCIV

-702 IGSICDYLCSK
+702 IGAVCDYLCQK

-728 ISRSQSGQ
+728 ISRSQSSGAS
-736 GGSAKDASGE
+736 GGKDASGE

-758 VAGNACS
+758 VAGNTCS
-765 INAIQNNFGLGF
+765 INQIQNNFGLGF
-777 NRAQRIVQLLEDRQI
+777 NRAQRIVQLLEERQI
-792 VSPKCGTKPR
+792 VSPRCGTKPR

-810 LREIFGVNE
+810 LREIFGINE

>member
-1 MFKKNKNKKPLIV
+1 MFGKKKKEEIII
-14 EDDDD
+14 EDDEK
-19 DFTIIQV
+19 FIIPQV
-26 YRPLEHIKKINSYKP
+26 YRPNEHLRKANEFKP
-41 SQVASPFF
+41 SKVASPIF
-49 GTNVP
+49 GSRVA
-54 DRQGFIDNS
+54 DRQAYIDNAGS
-63 KKGDVDIDYDFVRRD
+63 RDLALDYDYARKD
-78 EDKHLSK
+78 EDKHMTK
-85 EKLIEKYGTEYY
+85 EDLIKKYGNEYY
-97 EFDLLDNEKAEKI
+97 EFDILDNNKARELA
-110 VGEVK
+110 GGGYEDRLE
-115 ETETGEDVTIIEN
+115 ETEAELKEKDKLN
-128 EVMLDKDT
+128 EEAPKEM
-136 KAKPFLDMMSSI
+136 FGGMMSSF
-148 DDFSDSNDDIMSQE
+148 DDLDELEKAPDVDDPNAEFKINI
-162 HDFDIPIEENDNME
+162 DFDQIEEDQKE
-176 YNQTYDK
+176 
-183 FDTPTP
+183 FDTFETNMPKP
-189 VNIPSFLTEE
+189 EQVNIPSFLAGKSNPKAKVVEE
-199 EDTKKQIKPKLNF
+199 EQ
-212 EAKENTEEEIKNDDL
+212 
-227 DDEFVMPKYNTEEKE
+227 KE
-242 FSKDDLKKA
+242 FSFDKPEMTEDFSFGDIPNMASPDIEFEESEKKPA
-251 EEALDEILG
+251 
-260 SENNKEEEKAEKEY
+260 Y

-280 RSLTIEEAMRL
+280 RNISIEDAIRL
-291 SNGGKTVPVKNDDIK
+291 SDNGRRVPVAEESK
-306 PEIKPEVK
+306 PVEQKPIQESKPSMPEVTKKVDKKPEVAVDFDK
-314 EEKPVI
+314 
-320 KKEVKPEVKEK
+320 
-331 KQQSYKNYSVPYK
+331 YKNYQVPWK
-344 KLFPKSEGG
+344 KLFPPSMTAA
-353 NDLHPVWLEEKKN
+353 DMHPAWLEEKKN
-366 IINKTLESFGIEGEV
+366 IINETLKSFSIDGEV

-400 VNVKKVGQIT
+400 VNVKKINQIT

-421 IRVLSPIPGK
+421 IRILSPIPGK
-431 PTIGVEA
+431 NTIGVEA
-438 PNDKADVVKFGDL
+438 PNDKADVVKFGDI
-451 LSDDYIKDESKPLK
+451 LSDEYFNDGKPLK

-683 IKNDNAPVRAQ
+683 IKNDNAPIRAQ

-702 IGSICDYLCSK
+702 IGSICDYLCQK

-728 ISRSQSGQ
+728 ISRSQSSQ
-736 GGSAKDASGE
+736 GGGAKDASGE

-758 VAGNACS
+758 VAGNSCS

-777 NRAQRIVQLLEDRQI
+777 NRAQRIVQLLEERQI